1 VVVGTCPAAKAPGV
15 TRINLRN
22 SAGARAPG
30 RNLPGLGASTAV
42 SPWMPSAV
50 PADPPWVSTIVM
62 SANGM
67 IAATAITRPTAR
79 RCPKTSC

>member
-1 VVVGTCPAAKAPGV
+1 
-15 TRINLRN
+15 
-22 SAGARAPG
+22 
-30 RNLPGLGASTAV
+30 
-42 SPWMPSAV
+42 MPSAV